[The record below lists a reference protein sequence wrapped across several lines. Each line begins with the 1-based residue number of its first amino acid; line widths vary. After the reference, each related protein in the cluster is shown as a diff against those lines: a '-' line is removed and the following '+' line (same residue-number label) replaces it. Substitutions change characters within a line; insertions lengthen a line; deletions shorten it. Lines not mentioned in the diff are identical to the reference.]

1 MVGIPSCPSAAPAG
15 GHLEPSEVE
24 KALDY
29 MRFGT
34 NLSGRNYTLQ
44 NETHPNLRGVMTW
57 SINWDASASCASA
70 YEFSNSYSAYF
81 NENVTQLIY
90 GCTDIVA
97 CNYDASAT
105 SNDNSC
111 EYAEDNYNCDGL
123 CINDT
128 DSDGICD
135 EEEISGCT
143 DNELACNYNSEATD
157 HIDCV
162 FPTEYYNCDGE
173 CINDNNGNSI
183 CDELEILGCTDV
195 TALNYNSEANVNDG
209 SCIYDEEN
217 ENCSISVENQY
228 IDLYLPQ
235 GWVYFGFTCL
245 EPIDV
250 SVAFDGV
257 TDKITIVKDSDG
269 NVYLPIYNHNTI
281 GDLVYSRGYQLKTLE
296 EITNFSFCAT
306 QIITYE

>member
-1 MVGIPSCPSAAPAG
+1 M
-15 GHLEPSEVE
+15 
-24 KALDY
+24 
-29 MRFGT
+29 
-34 NLSGRNYTLQ
+34 
-44 NETHPNLRGVMTW
+44 
-57 SINWDASASCASA
+57 
-70 YEFSNSYSAYF
+70 
-81 NENVTQLIY
+81 IY

-195 TALNYNSEANVNDG
+195 TALNYNSEANVNEG
-209 SCIYDEEN
+209 SCIYDKEN
-217 ENCSISVENQY
+217 ENCSISVEDQY